1 MKETQSTSGHAD
13 HGGEADSSGL
23 IRLQLTV
30 WAQLL

>member
-13 HGGEADSSGL
+13 HDGEADNAGL

-30 WAQLL
+30 WGQLL

>member
-13 HGGEADSSGL
+13 HGGDPDRTGL